1 MLPPISAKYK
11 TTYQSWGRF
20 VIMIRTSFLR
30 ASRTVAPRMAMR
42 MPMCVRFQS
51 SIPRSDIENRV
62 LSVFKTYTQ
71 SSNQLSATSTFQDL
85 GLDSLDAVELMVAV
99 EEEFGIEI
107 PEKESDEIRSVKD
120 AVDYIAAQSEAR

>member
-1 MLPPISAKYK
+1 
-11 TTYQSWGRF
+11 
-20 VIMIRTSFLR
+20 MIRTSFLR

-42 MPMCVRFQS
+42 MPMCARFQS
-51 SIPRSDIENRV
+51 TIPRGDIENRV

-71 SSNQLSATSTFQDL
+71 GSDKLSATSTFQDL